1 MILAYHWRGR
11 GCRSRR
17 LEQRTC
23 PATGGP
29 SLIEEA
35 AEWPALA
42 GLVRFDAGRFHLIS
56 AAPAYSLARRVS
68 PARNVVRLTRM
79 SQGTPHP
86 DDAPEKTAVAL
97 ASAAAALLMTLL
109 KLLAGLLTGSLG
121 MLSDAAHS
129 ALDLIGA
136 ALTYMSVRV
145 SGKPADEEHPYGHA
159 KVENLSAFVETFLMI
174 GSSLWISYEAIE
186 RILHRDFAIHYS
198 AWPLAVL
205 ALSMG
210 VDYWRSRQLRG
221 VAKRTGSDAL
231 EADAIHFSS
240 DIWSSAAV
248 FLGLCLSWVGAK
260 LHLGALRYSDS
271 VTAILVSLLIL
282 RMSWRLGSRTTGAL
296 LDSIPVE
303 MRSRVL
309 AEVRHVDGVLGV
321 DQARMRKAGTAY
333 FADLTLSLSRQLT
346 FQHTEQLVEE
356 ATAAVRRVLPGADVV
371 IGTIARETVTESI
384 FDRVRAVALRNNV
397 VLHDVSVQRFDSKLS
412 IEQHIEVDE
421 RLPLREAHRFVRNI
435 EDEIRQELPQVDRVL
450 THIESEPATIELPVS
465 LARDRQMETQLR
477 KVAGTLPQILDVH
490 EVVVSRVGD
499 RFLLSCHCTMPDDL
513 AMQKVHEVITTLE
526 ARFKSDC
533 PEVSR
538 VMIHPEPETDN
549 HHH

>member
-1 MILAYHWRGR
+1 M
-11 GCRSRR
+11 
-17 LEQRTC
+17 
-23 PATGGP
+23 
-29 SLIEEA
+29 
-35 AEWPALA
+35 
-42 GLVRFDAGRFHLIS
+42 
-56 AAPAYSLARRVS
+56 
-68 PARNVVRLTRM
+68 
-79 SQGTPHP
+79 
-86 DDAPEKTAVAL
+86 PEKRSVAL
-97 ASAAAALLMTLL
+97 ASAGAALLMTLL
-109 KLLAGLLTGSLG
+109 KLVAGLLTGSLG

-129 ALDLIGA
+129 ALDLAGA

-145 SGKPADEEHPYGHA
+145 SDKPADEEHPYGHA
-159 KVENLSAFVETFLMI
+159 KVENLSAFVETFLMV
-174 GSSLWISYEAIE
+174 GSSIWISYEAVH
-186 RILHRDFAIHYS
+186 RILVRDFAIRYS

-205 ALSMG
+205 ALSMA
-210 VDYWRSRQLRG
+210 VDYWRSRELRS
-221 VAKRTGSDAL
+221 VARRTGSAAL

-248 FLGLCLSWVGAK
+248 FAGLSLSW
-260 LHLGALRYSDS
+260 LGARQQLSYLRYADS
-271 VTAILVSLLIL
+271 VTAILVSLMIL

-296 LDSIPVE
+296 LDSIPAE

-309 AEVRHVDGVLGV
+309 AEVSDIHGVLGV
-321 DQARMRKAGTAY
+321 DQARMRRAGTAY

-371 IGTIARETVTESI
+371 IGTVARETDTESI

-397 VLHDVSVQRFDSKLS
+397 VLHDVSVQRFENKLS

-421 RLPLREAHRFVRNI
+421 RLPLRDAHRFVCSI
-435 EDEIRQELPQVDRVL
+435 EDEIRHELPQVDRVL

-465 LARDRQMETQLR
+465 LARDRHMEAQLR
-477 KVAGTLPQILDVH
+477 RVAGTLPQILDVH

-499 RFLLSCHCTMPDDL
+499 RFLLSCHCTMPDEL
-513 AMQKVHEVITTLE
+513 AMQQVHEVITMLE